1 MPFHLES
8 GYFSAAVSNNHINQI
23 ANSDIY
29 PYVSV
34 WEKIKVFFCQTHE
47 SDALECIR
55 KICHPTVRTTREDV
69 AGSFE
74 QLRKIA
80 YPGYEENIRSG
91 RYAENH
97 FCILDENSR
106 EILSLTLNDAGGY
119 IVECEGHKI
128 IHTLTTPSQRAKEY
142 EVVWSDWIRESPP
155 EEAKA
160 RNVVVQKM
168 RDCLEGKSASLSFSF
183 SDFSSL
189 PPIPEGVLSLE
200 LRDME
205 NIQSIP
211 VLPDSLKKLNI
222 NYCKNLDISTF
233 PNGIEELDIVA
244 VKKISSIPDGV
255 RNLAI
260 GVCDFSSL
268 PPIPAGVLSLG
279 LSNLKNLQSIPFL
292 PDSLKK
298 LNINFCKNLDI
309 SDLPNGIEEL
319 EIKSVKKISS
329 IPDGVRSLTIRD
341 CDFFSL
347 PPIPEGMLSLQLR
360 YIEKLQSIPILPDSL
375 KKLNINF
382 CKNLDISDLP
392 NGIEELEM
400 KSVKKISSIPDG
412 IRNLA
417 IGDCDFSSLPPI
429 PAGVLSLELSNLK
442 NLQSIPVLPDSLK
455 KLNINYCKNLD
466 ISDLPNGIE
475 ELNIGEVN
483 KISSIPDGVCNL
495 NIYECNYEDEIT
507 SDSFTNLK
515 ELRIEKCDKVKI
527 HEFPSGL
534 ELIKITG
541 DNFSLPNLPDGLL
554 TLSLHYTDNNSV
566 TKIPALPGQL
576 NELDIHFTQKEG
588 GIPTKLPETLSKIT
602 ITSQVN
608 NQWDIS
614 PIDLP
619 RNVNI
624 DTDNISFNPGCY
636 NRQDIMF
643 NDIYTASSIK
653 FESGD
658 VLYGLT
664 EIRHPIK
671 NIIEKINKFNRKDII
686 LQNTLTD
693 AVLDKKNYKKFNSDV
708 RIKALLNDSVRGIEF
723 KKFLDNHKRY
733 NVTNE
738 HFSDFFEHDILI
750 KTSKAGLEFQTKV
763 RERKVIFCV
772 DRLIDFINSIA
783 DKRGDYG
790 NAITAHEL
798 RWVYRHRD
806 DNKIKENVIFS
817 LKGKLV
823 SQEYVFSLKGWERY
837 QPKRVLSH

>member
-8 GYFSAAVSNNHINQI
+8 GYFSAAVSNNHINQT

-69 AGSFE
+69 AGRFE

-142 EVVWSDWIRESPP
+142 EVVWSDWIRELPP
-155 EEAKA
+155 EEAEA

-200 LRDME
+200 LSNLE
-205 NIQSIP
+205 NLQLMP

-222 NYCKNLDISTF
+222 YYC
-233 PNGIEELDIVA
+233 E
-244 VKKISSIPDGV
+244 
-255 RNLAI
+255 
-260 GVCDFSSL
+260 
-268 PPIPAGVLSLG
+268 
-279 LSNLKNLQSIPFL
+279 
-292 PDSLKK
+292 
-298 LNINFCKNLDI
+298 NLDI

-319 EIKSVKKISS
+319 DIVAVNKISF
-329 IPDGVRSLTIRD
+329 IPDGVRSLTIIN
-341 CDFFSL
+341 CDFSSL
-347 PPIPEGMLSLQLR
+347 LPIPEGVRSLELIDLNNLQLM
-360 YIEKLQSIPILPDSL
+360 PVLPVSL
-375 KKLNINF
+375 KKLSIHC
-382 CKNLDISDLP
+382 CKKLDISDLP
-392 NGIEELEM
+392 NGIE
-400 KSVKKISSIPDG
+400 
-412 IRNLA
+412 
-417 IGDCDFSSLPPI
+417 
-429 PAGVLSLELSNLK
+429 
-442 NLQSIPVLPDSLK
+442 
-455 KLNINYCKNLD
+455 KLNIR
-466 ISDLPNGIE
+466 
-475 ELNIGEVN
+475 EVN

-495 NIYECNYEDEIT
+495 NMYKCNYEDEIT

-534 ELIKITG
+534 ELIKIIG
-541 DNFSLPNLPDGLL
+541 DNFSLPNFPDGLL

-576 NELDIHFTQKEG
+576 NELNIHFGLKG
-588 GIPTKLPETLSKIT
+588 VGIPTKLPETLSKIT
-602 ITSQVN
+602 ITSRVK

-614 PIDLP
+614 PTDLP

-624 DTDNISFNPGCY
+624 YTANISFNPKCY

-643 NDIYTASSIK
+643 NNVYTDSSVK

-658 VLYGLT
+658 IVYGLARRLGT
-664 EIRHPIK
+664 IN
-671 NIIEKINKFNRKDII
+671 NIIEKINKFNEKDII
-686 LQNTLTD
+686 IQSTLTD
-693 AVLDKKNYKKFNSDV
+693 AVLDKNSYSKFNSDDQ
-708 RIKALLNDSVRGIEF
+708 IEASLNDSVRGIEF
-723 KKFLDNHKRY
+723 KKFLENHKRY

-738 HFSDFFEHDILI
+738 HFRDFPYRDIWA

-772 DRLIDFINSIA
+772 DQLIDSIDYIA
-783 DKRGDYG
+783 DKRDDYG

-798 RWVYRHRD
+798 RWIYRHRD